1 MTMNKYKT
9 ACALIG
15 AYSALAQAG
24 GLHDADYILAVQG
37 NQIVVG
43 AVDPDTGEVVY
54 PSRIKSAVMGAEG
67 FPNFTNDPGFNA
79 ELGQLNPGML
89 IGFSILR
96 APRVWDEVAMDF
108 ETIATEQ
115 ITVRAAA
122 QNIDAPS
129 TDMRVDG
136 IVFGQASNTP
146 SATFHHHMQYLL
158 NGGLPPVVEGVWLLE
173 IELWTES
180 PGIDPSAPL
189 FLVFAQGSGEG
200 QLDDAIAYIENNLIG
215 SPCLADLNADG
226 NLDFFDVSAFL
237 TLYNAQDSIADFN
250 NDGQF
255 NFFDVS
261 AFLTAYTG
269 GCP

>member
-1 MTMNKYKT
+1 MKNIMNT
-9 ACALIG
+9 CIPL
-15 AYSALAQAG
+15 ALAISFTNASD
-24 GLHDADYILAVQG
+24 LHDADYILAIQD
-37 NQIVVG
+37 NQIVTGV
-43 AVDPDTGEVVY
+43 VDPDSGEVVY
-54 PSRIKSAVMGAEG
+54 PSQIKSAILGAEG

-79 ELGQLNPGML
+79 ELGQLNPGMF

-96 APRVWDEVAMDF
+96 APRVWDDVAMDF

-122 QNIDAPS
+122 QNIVAPS
-129 TDMRVDG
+129 TDTHLDG
-136 IVFGQASNTP
+136 IVFGQASITP

-173 IELWTES
+173 LELWDES
-180 PGIDPSAPL
+180 GSVDPSDPL
-189 FLVFAQGSGEG
+189 YILFAQGEGED
-200 QLDDAIAYIENNLIG
+200 QLEDAIAWVQDNRIG
-215 SPCLADLNADG
+215 SPCLADLNGDG
-226 NLDFFDVSAFL
+226 SLDFFDVSAFL
-237 TLYNAQDSIADFN
+237 TAYNAQDLVADFN

-261 AFLTAYTG
+261 DFLSAYTN

>member
-1 MTMNKYKT
+1 MNTKSIATMTLA
-9 ACALIG
+9 ACCAM
-15 AYSALAQAG
+15 SHAG
-24 GLHDADYILAVQG
+24 GLHDADYILAIQN
-37 NQIVVG
+37 NQIVTGV
-43 AVDPDTGEVVY
+43 VDPSSGEVVY
-54 PSRIKSAVMGAEG
+54 PSQIKSAILGAEG

-79 ELGQLNPGML
+79 ELGQLIPGMY

-96 APRVWDEVAMDF
+96 APRVWDDVAMDF

-122 QNIDAPS
+122 QNIVAPS
-129 TDMRVDG
+129 TDTRLDG
-136 IVFGQASNTP
+136 IVFGQASITP

-173 IELWTES
+173 LELWDES
-180 PGIDPSAPL
+180 GSVDPSDPL
-189 FLVFAQGSGEG
+189 YILFAQGEGEG
-200 QLDDAIAYIENNLIG
+200 QLNDAIAWVEDNLIG
-215 SPCLADLNADG
+215 SPCLADINGDG
-226 NLDFFDVSAFL
+226 ELDFFDVSAFL
-237 TLYNAQDSIADFN
+237 TAYNAQDSLADFN

-261 AFLTAYTG
+261 TFLTSYTN

>member
-1 MTMNKYKT
+1 MKYLMPTCIPLTLVISMT
-9 ACALIG
+9 
-15 AYSALAQAG
+15 QASD
-24 GLHDADYILAVQG
+24 LHDADYILAIQD
-37 NQIVVG
+37 NQIVTG
-43 AVDPDTGEVVY
+43 AIDPDTGEVVY
-54 PSRIKSAVMGAEG
+54 PSRIKSAILGAEG

-79 ELGQLNPGML
+79 ELGQLNPGMF

-96 APRVWDEVAMDF
+96 APRVWDDVAMDF

-122 QNIDAPS
+122 QNIIAPS
-129 TDMRVDG
+129 TDTRLDG

-158 NGGLPPVVEGVWLLE
+158 NDGTGPMIEGIWLLE
-173 IELWTES
+173 LELWDES
-180 PGIDPSAPL
+180 SSVDPSDPL
-189 FLVFAQGSGEG
+189 YLLFAQGDGED
-200 QLDDAIAYIENNLIG
+200 QLDDAIAWVEDNLIG
-215 SPCLADLNADG
+215 SACLADLSGDG

-237 TLYNAQDSIADFN
+237 VAYNAQDIVADFN

-261 AFLTAYTG
+261 AFLTAYTN

>member
-1 MTMNKYKT
+1 MNYRALTSMTI
-9 ACALIG
+9 AAGCAMTH
-15 AYSALAQAG
+15 ASD
-24 GLHDADYILAVQG
+24 LHDADYILSIQN
-37 NQIVVG
+37 NQIVAGVI
-43 AVDPDTGEVVY
+43 DTASGDIVY
-54 PSRIKSAVMGAEG
+54 PFPIKSASLGAEG

-96 APRVWDEVAMDF
+96 APRVWDDVAMDF

-115 ITVRAAA
+115 ISIRAAA
-122 QNIDAPS
+122 QNFNAPS

-136 IVFGQASNTP
+136 IVFGQASN
-146 SATFHHHMQYLL
+146 SASASFHHHMQYFL

-173 IELWTES
+173 LELWDES
-180 PGIDPSAPL
+180 QSVDASDPL
-189 FLVFAQGSGEG
+189 YILFAQGAGED
-200 QLDDAIAYIENNLIG
+200 QLDDAIAWIENNLIG
-215 SPCLADLNADG
+215 SPCLADLNGDG

-237 TLYNAQDSIADFN
+237 TAYNAQNTIADFN
-250 NDGQF
+250 MDGQF

-261 AFLTAYTG
+261 AFLSAYTN